1 MSDLS
6 GVRNLLNL
14 IAPVACAGCNRPD
27 IELCERCKR
36 VLPGRVVMA
45 TPVVARALYGVPVYS
60 AGFYRGVRRSLV
72 MNVKEGAKRTLVS
85 YLVHP
90 GLLEAMA
97 SVLQQHPGAIVVP
110 IPSSPLGALRRGY
123 WPTLLIAQHVRRRL
137 GSRRPVVALHFRW
150 FHSPLPHLLR
160 LRSLQAKRGVSR
172 NQRLERTSVEF
183 RVSRLSRPSTIILLD
198 DVMTTG
204 GTLEAAASA
213 LHHAGHTV
221 AACIVM
227 AHVPSQRKPM
237 STLSEPDYA
246 GGITLTR
253 RT

>member
-1 MSDLS
+1 MPDLA
-6 GVRNLLNL
+6 GVRTLLNL
-14 IAPVACAGCNRPD
+14 IAPVACAGCQRPD

-36 VLPGRVVMA
+36 VLPGRVMMA
-45 TPVVARALYGVPVYS
+45 APVVARALYGVPIYS

-72 MNVKEGAKRTLVS
+72 MNVKEGAKRTLVP
-85 YLVHP
+85 YLFHQ
-90 GLLEAMA
+90 GLVDAMA
-97 SVLQQHPGAIVVP
+97 SVLQRHPGAIVVP

-123 WPTLLIAQHVRRRL
+123 WPTLLIAQHLRRRL
-137 GSRRPVVALHFRW
+137 GGPRPVVALHFRW

-160 LRSLQAKRGVSR
+160 LRSLQAKRGGSR
-172 NQRLERTSVEF
+172 RQRLERNSVEF
-183 RVSRLSRPSTIILLD
+183 RVSRLPRPSTIILLD

-221 AACIVM
+221 AACMVM
-227 AHVPSQRKPM
+227 AHVPTQRKPI

-246 GGITLTR
+246 EGITLTR